1 MPQITPRTSLVGA
14 VLVAVSTVLLTP
26 AATQAASAPRP
37 SLQTQIRTELTAALL
52 NTIGSDRT
60 GKTPFT
66 VLITTPSPTTIV
78 ITSDGFGHIG
88 LKLLTQGLPALE
100 GFVDYTDNGSMYET
114 SPLASTPTLVAA
126 LLELGQTGVHW
137 VKFNAGQDT
146 YDLDVVHLRFGA
158 EIRNILTGY
167 AIFPASSTSSITVV
181 RRGSTAQF
189 TLAGSMGL
197 HGQKQIFSVANGRV
211 ISQTQT
217 SGSGANF
224 FRTKL
229 IFTKSVTAIA
239 VPSATDFVAAS
250 QIYATKAFTGVIKNG
265 AKAPTPKLLTDLD
278 KVNQLRAL
286 IDYPMSQS
294 YRCGPSTC
302 SRV

>member
-88 LKLLTQGLPALE
+88 LKLLTQGMPALE

-114 SPLASTPTLVAA
+114 SPLASTPTLAAA

-137 VKFNAGQDT
+137 VKFNADSGEMMT
-146 YDLDVVHLRFGA
+146 KPYVSGGSYISKMSNYCKGCPYDPKKRVGEDACPFTTLYWNFLIEHRPEF
-158 EIRNILTGY
+158 
-167 AIFPASSTSSITVV
+167 STNH
-181 RRGSTAQF
+181 RMAQQ
-189 TLAGSMGL
+189 LAGIDRLSD
-197 HGQKQIFSVANGRV
+197 
-211 ISQTQT
+211 
-217 SGSGANF
+217 
-224 FRTKL
+224 
-229 IFTKSVTAIA
+229 
-239 VPSATDFVAAS
+239 VPELQVRARQV
-250 QIYATKAFTGVIKNG
+250 
-265 AKAPTPKLLTDLD
+265 LD
-278 KVNQLRAL
+278 G
-286 IDYPMSQS
+286 ID
-294 YRCGPSTC
+294 RGEI
-302 SRV
+302 